1 MEFIKMT
8 KNLNSI
14 MDHKIEDILP
24 QRRPYI
30 MVDKLIHFEDV
41 VAISVFEIK
50 ADNLFCN
57 AGFMEE
63 SALIENIAQTC
74 AAHTGYKAKCQGG
87 QSEEIK
93 IGYLGMIKNM
103 KIMRKA
109 RVGETLA
116 TTILI
121 RAEIFSTTLVEAKI
135 EIDNETIAWCE
146 MKIFLTDKT
155 ANGK

>member
-1 MEFIKMT
+1 
-8 KNLNSI
+8 
-14 MDHKIEDILP
+14 MDYKIEDILP

-30 MVDKLIHFEDV
+30 MVDKLVHFEET
-41 VAISVFEIK
+41 AATTVFEVK
-50 ADNLFCN
+50 ADNLFCS
-57 AGFMEE
+57 AGFMAE

-74 AAHTGYKAKCQGG
+74 AAHTGYKAKSQSG
-87 QSEEIK
+87 QDEEIK

-103 KIMRKA
+103 KIARKA

-135 EIDNETIAWCE
+135 EVDSETIAECE

-155 ANGK
+155 PDGK